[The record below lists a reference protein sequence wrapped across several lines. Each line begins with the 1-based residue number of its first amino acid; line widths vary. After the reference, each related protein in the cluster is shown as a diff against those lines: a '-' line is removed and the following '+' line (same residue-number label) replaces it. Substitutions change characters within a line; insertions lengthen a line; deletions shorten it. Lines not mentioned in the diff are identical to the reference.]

1 MSSIQQPN
9 GSLCPHY
16 LDIDEE
22 FLSQLSSKVAKVR
35 SEDKELFDFTHHQ
48 ITVFDAL
55 AEEEEPVSEE
65 EILQRFDR
73 HRSKNFVTVIE
84 GNVGTGKSELCAY
97 LSHHLQDDGRP
108 VLHIDKNADL
118 LTIMAEEI
126 PQFYQNHI
134 GGELPGAS
142 NVERLQKH
150 VRERRDTVAS
160 LVVAKAELNISD
172 LDDTDV
178 DLTPDERGQLEEF
191 VRDKLTAIS
200 QRGDLA
206 TKVSFVDPGEIQT
219 FSYLNVFEQKSME
232 DAAEAWNDAIWEA
245 VRDEYNTPSL
255 DQLLKR
261 VGQAFGEDRP
271 VLVFEDFSIS
281 ALDAAKLRDY
291 MEDDSTENNW
301 DFIIAGTQDST
312 EILHTQTGLERHDFY
327 RTNRP
332 NSSSVLFLDEDS
344 CVDFIRPYLGY
355 IKHQDGS
362 VSYERDENNAII
374 DIESPADGSK
384 CASCGF
390 CDDGF
395 RDLFPFNEGFLRR
408 IYRGLDD
415 DDQRPRQYVQKVFN
429 VLDDYLREFVDS
441 PASSDELNGLH
452 NPRTVHDDIYSEE
465 PVRQLAKWYGED
477 SEDSDALVVDA
488 RFPTAFGFGQ
498 SLIDELPIEQKSAA
512 IGQDGQSLDA
522 WVVPKTKSSKKK
534 KKKGTKTKTTKTTP
548 KPDPEEEKIEEVK
561 GYLDTWRQNAD
572 ASAAADLDVYM
583 RTGLKDA
590 LDELTEGFVL
600 QPGGDLE
607 YLVGGNK
614 DPFALEGQ
622 SVPQRDQIEIDP
634 ADFTTSDLLAILRY
648 GVYRELSPRQADEAE
663 LFDEVGTQLTG
674 YAREWRETVRA
685 QYLESSSNFFIKAAR
700 DKQFEDLVVAL
711 IGVTAML
718 DEPWKEVTADR
729 VQEAY
734 SAEELSLDDD
744 LKEILGSRLVQEKQD
759 NIEAFMN
766 NTEQIQALVGEFFAA
781 SDSVLDL
788 QRIRE
793 RLDKSPPVEVLDSL
807 KKSGVQNLS
816 SNLRFDSSTSVKDI
830 AIAAYNLADAVTE
843 IEGDED
849 APSAAAFVNHQ
860 LRGVNVSKVQE
871 YIKNIR
877 TYDDVGPD
885 MKEVLGKFATY
896 SEEDINKVLTA
907 CGLQEDLRRQHGTHV
922 SVHATLVGL
931 KIYEHELTGTL
942 AQIDLSGEAAGSDM
956 SEFVELSGRYT
967 EAR

>member
-35 SEDKELFDFTHHQ
+35 SENKELFDFTHHQ

-55 AEEEEPVSEE
+55 ADEEKPVSEE
-65 EILQRFDR
+65 EIYQQFDR

-97 LSHHLQDDGRP
+97 LSHQLQDDGRP

-126 PQFYQNHI
+126 PQFYREHI

-150 VRERRDTVAS
+150 VKESRDTVAS
-160 LVVAKAELNISD
+160 LVVAKAVLNISD
-172 LDDTDV
+172 LDDTTV
-178 DLTPDERGQLEEF
+178 DLTADERGQLEEF
-191 VRDKLTAIS
+191 VRNKLTAIS

-219 FSYLNVFEQKSME
+219 FSYLNVFNKKSMD

-245 VRDEYNTPSL
+245 VRDEYDTPSL

-261 VGQAFGEDRP
+261 VGQEFGDNRP

-291 MEDDSTENNW
+291 MEDDSTKNNW
-301 DFIIAGTQDST
+301 DFIIGGTQDST
-312 EILHTQTGLERHDFY
+312 EILHTQTGLERHNFY

-332 NSSSVLFLDEDS
+332 NSSSVLFLDQDS

-355 IKHQDGS
+355 IKYGDGS
-362 VSYERDENNAII
+362 VTYKRNEDNVIV
-374 DIESPADGSK
+374 DIEPPEDNSK
-384 CASCGF
+384 CLECGF
-390 CDDGF
+390 CDDEF

-429 VLDDYLREFVDS
+429 VLDDYLRKFVDS

-452 NPRTVHDDIYSEE
+452 NSRTVHDDVYSEE

-477 SEDSDALVVDA
+477 SEDSNALVVDA
-488 RFPTAFGFGQ
+488 RFPTAFGFGED
-498 SLIDELPIEQKSAA
+498 LLEDLPIERKNVA
-512 IGQDGQSLDA
+512 IGRDGQNLDA
-522 WVVPKTKSSKKK
+522 WVVPKTKSRKKRKKK
-534 KKKGTKTKTTKTTP
+534 KKKTSSP

-561 GYLDTWRQNAD
+561 GYLDTWRQNPD

-590 LDELTEGFVL
+590 LDTLTEGFAL

-607 YLVGGNK
+607 YLVGSNK

-622 SVPQRDQIEIDP
+622 SVPERDQVSIDP
-634 ADFTTSDLLAILRY
+634 TDFTTSDLLAILRY
-648 GVYRELSPRQADEAE
+648 GVYREMSPRQADEAE
-663 LFDEVGTQLTG
+663 LFEEVGTQLTG
-674 YAREWRETVRA
+674 YAREWRDTIRE
-685 QYLESSSNFFIKAAR
+685 QYLGARSNFFIMAAR

-711 IGVTAML
+711 IGAAAML
-718 DEPWKEVTADR
+718 DDPWKEVTADR
-729 VQEAY
+729 IQEAY
-734 SAEELSLDDD
+734 SADKLSMDDD
-744 LKEILGSRLVQEKQD
+744 LEDILGNRLVQEKQEYI
-759 NIEAFMN
+759 NSFMD
-766 NTEQIQALVGEFFAA
+766 NTEHITSLVGEYFAA
-781 SDSVLDL
+781 SDKILDL
-788 QRIRE
+788 QQIRE
-793 RLDKSPPVEVLDSL
+793 ILEKSPPMEVLDDL
-807 KKSGVQNLS
+807 KKSGVKNIS
-816 SNLRFDSSTSVKDI
+816 SNLRFSSSTSVRDI
-830 AIAAYNLADAVTE
+830 AVAAYNLADALTE
-843 IEGDED
+843 VEGDED
-849 APSAAAFVNHQ
+849 APRAATFVDRKLQGLNFS
-860 LRGVNVSKVQE
+860 NVQD
-871 YIKNIR
+871 YIQNIR
-877 TYDDVGPD
+877 TYDDVGAD
-885 MKEVLGKFATY
+885 MKEVLGKFANY
-896 SEEDINKVLTA
+896 SEEDINNVLTA
-907 CGLQEDLRRQHGTHV
+907 CELQKDLRGQHGTHV
-922 SVHATLVGL
+922 SVHATLAGL
-931 KIYEHELTGTL
+931 KIHQHELTGILEQT
-942 AQIDLSGEAAGSDM
+942 DLSGETVGSDM
-956 SEFVELSGRYT
+956 SEFLELSVRYT
-967 EAR
+967 GAR